1 MWWQRAW
8 YSPGVH
14 PLLWLLLPLHW
25 LFVLVSCTRRLLYR
39 WGWLPRHKVSAPV
52 IVIGN
57 ITVGG
62 SGKTPVTE
70 ALVGWLREHGWRPGI
85 VARGYGGRGPF
96 PQIVTDSSDPRR
108 CGDEPL
114 LLVRRCKVPV
124 VVAPDRVD
132 AARTLLAEFPK
143 VNIILCDD
151 GLQHYRLQRDIELVV
166 VDGNRGLGNGWRM
179 PLGPLREP
187 EKRLQQA
194 DLVVQNGPSDKH
206 QFGSVFT
213 LQPLGWRRVMDDE
226 PVAKLPVGRV
236 VAVAGIGHPPRFFA
250 TLEQSGLRLD
260 ATREFPDHY
269 PFSAA
274 DFDQLPGHD
283 IVVMTEKDAA
293 KCRSFARPDWYYLPV
308 SAEFNEGF
316 WQQFQLALAAHTK

>member
-14 PLLWLLLPLHW
+14 PLLWLLLPLLW
-25 LFVLVSCTRRLLYR
+25 LFVLVSGIRRLLYQ
-39 WGWLPRHKVSAPV
+39 WGWLPQHGVAAPV
-52 IVIGN
+52 IVVGN

-85 VARGYGGRGPF
+85 ISRGYGGRGPF
-96 PQIVTDSSDPRR
+96 PLVVTADSDPQR

-124 VVAPDRVD
+124 VVAPDRVG
-132 AARTLLAEFPK
+132 AARHLLAEFPQ

-151 GLQHYRLQRDIELVV
+151 GLQHYRLQRDIELIV
-166 VDGNRGLGNGWRM
+166 VDGNRGLGNGWRL

-187 EKRLQQA
+187 RKRLSRA
-194 DLVVQNGPSDKH
+194 DLVVQNGHSDAH
-206 QFGSVFT
+206 EFGSVFT
-213 LQPLGWRRVMDDE
+213 LQSMGWRRVIDDE
-226 PVAKLPVGRV
+226 PVPKLPQGRT

-250 TLEQSGLRLD
+250 TLEKLGLRLD
-260 ATREFPDHY
+260 ASREFPDHY

-274 DFDQLPGHD
+274 DFDQLPAHD

-308 SAEFNEGF
+308 SAEFESGF
-316 WQQFQLALAAHTK
+316 WQQFQIALAAHTK